1 MAKSKVKRFAGGGG
15 SGRSSYQG
23 NENSYTQASDPD
35 AVDSVG
41 KGALTR
47 QLIAA
52 AAARD
57 AEAPV
62 AARAARDFDAVE
74 MAAPAAEETTPNDL
88 AESRMIRGD
97 IAKSELESGRAKVR
111 EQDAAA
117 AMRKAPVV
125 SRAKAVLPDAAALM
139 QKYKPRY
146 TPPGL
151 APRTTMGR
159 QPQPYMPAPI
169 DNSYPGSRLKG
180 GGKVRSASSRA
191 DGIAIRGKTRA

>member
-35 AVDSVG
+35 AAASVDR
-41 KGALTR
+41 GALTR

-62 AARAARDFDAVE
+62 ARAARDFDAVD
-74 MAAPAAEETTPNDL
+74 MVAPAADTTPNDL

-125 SRAKAVLPDAAALM
+125 SRAKAVMPDAEALM
-139 QKYKPRY
+139 KKYKPRY
-146 TPPGL
+146 TPPGM

-169 DNSYPGSRLKG
+169 DNSYPGSRMKG